1 MCHFPMIFAQWK
13 RMYKE
18 HFTEGWNIVICQTF
32 EADHASRSNF
42 IQQRGWLKNK
52 IIGYIIFRGWK
63 TIATKGIGNIHALRQ
78 QVWHISNSFVLSGVD
93 VNTSYMC
100 VTSITH
106 VHNDIT
112 KVVFNYIL
120 IFVLISIINTDGIMK
135 YDSEE
140 LLHFVSVITNIN
152 LFAYTQ
158 GYCAWKQQIWLWNL
172 FLNLFGR
179 TYNND
184 FTLFESVPTKGVNVL
199 IKKQMLA
206 HILSLMKLPA
216 IF

>member
-1 MCHFPMIFAQWK
+1 MCHFPMIVAQWK

-32 EADHASRSNF
+32 EADHASHNYF

-52 IIGYIIFRGWK
+52 IIWYIIFRGWK
-63 TIATKGIGNIHALRQ
+63 TISTKGIGNVHALRQ

-112 KVVFNYIL
+112 
-120 IFVLISIINTDGIMK
+120 T
-135 YDSEE
+135 
-140 LLHFVSVITNIN
+140 
-152 LFAYTQ
+152 
-158 GYCAWKQQIWLWNL
+158 
-172 FLNLFGR
+172 
-179 TYNND
+179 
-184 FTLFESVPTKGVNVL
+184 L
-199 IKKQMLA
+199 IKFSYLYWYPS
-206 HILSLMKLPA
+206 LS
-216 IF
+216 IHRWNNEIWFIRIITFRIR

>member
-1 MCHFPMIFAQWK
+1 MRKIYYDYEFIHFAASNSTTRVTPILQAVKFFFNDNKKDKKVIVCHFPMIFAQWK

-32 EADHASRSNF
+32 EADHASQNYF
-42 IQQRGWLKNK
+42 TQQRGWLKNK

-63 TIATKGIGNIHALRQ
+63 TISTKGIGNVHALRQ

-112 KVVFNYIL
+112 NVIFNH
-120 IFVLISIINTDGIMK
+120 IFIFLLISI
-135 YDSEE
+135 
-140 LLHFVSVITNIN
+140 FVV
-152 LFAYTQ
+152 
-158 GYCAWKQQIWLWNL
+158 
-172 FLNLFGR
+172 
-179 TYNND
+179 
-184 FTLFESVPTKGVNVL
+184 E
-199 IKKQMLA
+199 
-206 HILSLMKLPA
+206 
-216 IF
+216 

>member
-63 TIATKGIGNIHALRQ
+63 TIATKGIGNVHALRQ

-112 KVVFNYIL
+112 KLKTIL
-120 IFVLISIINTDGIMK
+120 SKATLTKILSHVL
-135 YDSEE
+135 
-140 LLHFVSVITNIN
+140 
-152 LFAYTQ
+152 
-158 GYCAWKQQIWLWNL
+158 
-172 FLNLFGR
+172 
-179 TYNND
+179 
-184 FTLFESVPTKGVNVL
+184 
-199 IKKQMLA
+199 LA
-206 HILSLMKLPA
+206 HIILFVLSSSWISMYEHEFTEWEYY
-216 IF
+216 I

>member
-32 EADHASRSNF
+32 EADHASHNYF

-63 TIATKGIGNIHALRQ
+63 TISTKGIGNVHALRQ

-112 KVVFNYIL
+112 NVIFNH
-120 IFVLISIINTDGIMK
+120 IFIFLLISIFVVWFRRIIAFLYPLVLTSIYLHTHRGIGIESNR
-135 YDSEE
+135 YDYEIYFWICS
-140 LLHFVSVITNIN
+140 
-152 LFAYTQ
+152 
-158 GYCAWKQQIWLWNL
+158 
-172 FLNLFGR
+172 
-179 TYNND
+179 D
-184 FTLFESVPTKGVNVL
+184 VL
-199 IKKQMLA
+199 ITT
-206 HILSLMKLPA
+206 ILPSLNQCQLRE
-216 IF
+216 